1 MGPRWELVM
10 AVKPVLRTGEN
21 SAEEV
26 AFRLTRWIAEIEKGL
41 KTRENLLD
49 TYAECLQAVQGR
61 RVLKK
66 K

>member
-1 MGPRWELVM
+1 M
-10 AVKPVLRTGEN
+10 AVKPVLHSGGN
-21 SAEEV
+21 SPEEV
-26 AFRLTRWIAEIEKGL
+26 AFKLTRWTAEIEKGF

-49 TYAECLQAVQGR
+49 TYAECLQAVQAR